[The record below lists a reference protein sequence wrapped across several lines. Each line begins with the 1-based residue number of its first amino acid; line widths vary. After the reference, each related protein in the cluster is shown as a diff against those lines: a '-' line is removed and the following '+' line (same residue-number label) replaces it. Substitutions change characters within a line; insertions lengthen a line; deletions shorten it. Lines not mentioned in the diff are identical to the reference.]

1 MESKVRDQILEAA
14 FEILC
19 DEGPA
24 RLRIHEVARRAGVSP
39 TLLYY
44 YFDGKHALIAAA
56 YAKDYIEILAMDR
69 AAVEVILGDTDSVVD
84 FAARISAVVADQG
97 SPERRKRR
105 FAVLAIAQ
113 TDQMVADA
121 IRDENRSY
129 FEFLKGLMLE
139 GRKRGWLDEDI
150 DIGAQALLWMAAP
163 LGMVY
168 GDLDPTLT
176 LDVPTLLQTLYPPA
190 RQHAASGAD
199 DS

>member
-1 MESKVRDQILEAA
+1 MESKVRDQIVEAA

-19 DEGPA
+19 EEGPS
-24 RLRIHEVARRAGVSP
+24 RLRVHEVARRAGVSP

-56 YAKDYIEILAMDR
+56 YAKDYAEILALDR
-69 AAVEVILGDTDSVVD
+69 AAVEVILADTESVVD
-84 FAARISAVVADQG
+84 FAVRISQVVADQG

-105 FAVLAIAQ
+105 FAVLATAQ

-129 FEFLKGLMLE
+129 FEFLKGLMVE
-139 GRKRGWLDEDI
+139 GRKRGWLDPAV

-168 GDLDPTLT
+168 GDLDPALT
-176 LDVPTLLQTLYPPA
+176 LDVPTLLETLYPPA
-190 RQHAASGAD
+190 PAPAKQDAD
-199 DS
+199 VV

>member
-1 MESKVRDQILEAA
+1 MESKVRDQIVKAA

-19 DEGPA
+19 EEGPS
-24 RLRIHEVARRAGVSP
+24 RLRVHEVAKRAGVSP

-56 YAKDYIEILAMDR
+56 YAKDYAEILATDR
-69 AAVEVILGDTDSVVD
+69 AAVEVILGGTESVID
-84 FAARISAVVADQG
+84 FAERVSTVVADQG

-129 FEFLKGLMLE
+129 FEFLKSLMLE
-139 GRKRGWLDEDI
+139 GQQRGWLEQGVDVS
-150 DIGAQALLWMAAP
+150 ALALLWMAAP

-168 GDLDPTLT
+168 GDLDPMLT
-176 LDVPTLLQTLYPPA
+176 LDVPTVLNTLYPPA
-190 RQHAASGAD
+190 KNKAPSGAD
-199 DS
+199 AF

>member
-1 MESKVRDQILEAA
+1 MESKVRDQIVEAA

-19 DEGPA
+19 EEGPS
-24 RLRIHEVARRAGVSP
+24 RLRVHEVARRAGVSP

-56 YAKDYIEILAMDR
+56 YAKDYAEILATDR
-69 AAVEVILGDTDSVVD
+69 AAVEVILGGTESVID
-84 FAARISAVVADQG
+84 FAERVSKVVADQG

-129 FEFLKGLMLE
+129 FEFLKSLMLE
-139 GRKRGWLDEDI
+139 GQQRGWLDQGVDI
-150 DIGAQALLWMAAP
+150 SALALLWMAAP

-168 GDLDPTLT
+168 GDLDPMLT
-176 LDVPTLLQTLYPPA
+176 LDVPTVLNTLYPPA
-190 RQHAASGAD
+190 RSEAPSGAD
-199 DS
+199 AF